1 MKIRH
6 TIENESTWEKLKAA
20 VVAGTAGA
28 LIQPF
33 NEIDLTLGNGEA
45 VTVVAAAHLPAAEDK
60 PAALRFV
67 FKDCLAEPHQM
78 NKTWTNRGGYR
89 ASEGRRH
96 LLEDVLPL
104 LPADLRAV
112 IRPRKI
118 TEITEG
124 KTLVYEDPLW
134 LPSETDVFGRGH
146 ESLQNGVAD
155 GPDDFQLPIFLTER
169 DRVKQR
175 EGYGT
180 TPWSLRSVNATYAN
194 NFCRVN
200 TNGNPHTSNAYY
212 SWAVAPGFDI

>member
-20 VVAGTAGA
+20 VVAGAAGA

-33 NEIDLTLGNGEA
+33 NEIDLTLENGEA
-45 VTVVAAAHLPAAEDK
+45 ITVVAAAHLPAAEDK
-60 PAALRFV
+60 PAGLRFV
-67 FKDCLAEPHQM
+67 FKDCLAEPHPM
-78 NKTWTNRGGYR
+78 NKTWTNRGGSR

-155 GPDDFQLPIFLTER
+155 GPDDFTAHFPDGAGPRKAAGGVRHHALVPPVRPCGRYAHFLPCRLQRQPERQQRVRFLGR
-169 DRVKQR
+169 GPR
-175 EGYGT
+175 
-180 TPWSLRSVNATYAN
+180 L
-194 NFCRVN
+194 
-200 TNGNPHTSNAYY
+200 
-212 SWAVAPGFDI
+212 

>member
-1 MKIRH
+1 M
-6 TIENESTWEKLKAA
+6 KAA

-60 PAALRFV
+60 PAGLRFV
-67 FKDCLAEPHQM
+67 FKDCLAEPHPM

-180 TPWSLRSVNATYAN
+180 TPWSLRSVYAASTGT
-194 NFCRVN
+194 FCRVDTDGSATS
-200 TNGNPHTSNAYY
+200 TNASY

>member
-1 MKIRH
+1 M
-6 TIENESTWEKLKAA
+6 
-20 VVAGTAGA
+20 
-28 LIQPF
+28 
-33 NEIDLTLGNGEA
+33 
-45 VTVVAAAHLPAAEDK
+45 AAAHLPAAEDK

-124 KTLVYEDPLW
+124 KSLVYEDPLW

-180 TPWSLRSVNATYAN
+180 TPWSLRSVYAAHASG
-194 NFCRVN
+194 FCLVYADGSAYHN
-200 TNGNPHTSNAYY
+200 TAFS

>member
-60 PAALRFV
+60 PAGLRFV

-155 GPDDFQLPIFLTER
+155 GPDDFQLPI
-169 DRVKQR
+169 
-175 EGYGT
+175 
-180 TPWSLRSVNATYAN
+180 S
-194 NFCRVN
+194 
-200 TNGNPHTSNAYY
+200 
-212 SWAVAPGFDI
+212 

>member
-6 TIENESTWEKLKAA
+6 TIENESTWEKLKAD

-33 NEIDLTLGNGEA
+33 NEIDLTLENGEA
-45 VTVVAAAHLPAAEDK
+45 ITVVAAAHLPAAEDK
-60 PAALRFV
+60 PAGLRFV
-67 FKDCLAEPHQM
+67 FKDCLEPHPM

-104 LPADLRAV
+104 LPVDLRAV

-175 EGYGT
+175 EGFGT
-180 TPWSLRSVNATYAN
+180 TPWALRSVHAGLTRH
-194 NFCRVN
+194 FCLVYSS
-200 TNGNPHTSNAYY
+200 GNPSNDDAHA

>member
-45 VTVVAAAHLPAAEDK
+45 VTVVAAAHLPAAEGK
-60 PAALRFV
+60 PAGLRFV

-155 GPDDFQLPIFLTER
+155 GTDDFQLPIFLTER

-180 TPWSLRSVNATYAN
+180 TPWSLRSVYAG
-194 NFCRVN
+194 N
-200 TNGNPHTSNAYY
+200 TNDFCLLYSNGYPYNANANY

>member
-1 MKIRH
+1 M
-6 TIENESTWEKLKAA
+6 
-20 VVAGTAGA
+20 
-28 LIQPF
+28 
-33 NEIDLTLGNGEA
+33 TLGNGAA
-45 VTVVAAAHLPAAEDK
+45 VTVVAAAHLPATEDK
-60 PAALRFV
+60 PAGLRFV

-146 ESLQNGVAD
+146 ESLQNGVVD

-175 EGYGT
+175 EGFGT
-180 TPWSLRSVNATYAN
+180 TPWSLRSVNAAYSTD
-194 NFCRVN
+194 FCRVD
-200 TNGNPHTSNAYY
+200 TGGGAGNSGADY

>member
-180 TPWSLRSVNATYAN
+180 TPWSLRSVDAATASY
-194 NFCRVN
+194 FCRVN
-200 TNGNPHTSNAYY
+200 TNGNPGGNNARD

>member
-1 MKIRH
+1 
-6 TIENESTWEKLKAA
+6 
-20 VVAGTAGA
+20 
-28 LIQPF
+28 
-33 NEIDLTLGNGEA
+33 
-45 VTVVAAAHLPAAEDK
+45 
-60 PAALRFV
+60 
-67 FKDCLAEPHQM
+67 M

-175 EGYGT
+175 EGFGT
-180 TPWSLRSVNATYAN
+180 TPWGPSGPSMRALRTFSALSPPTATRAAAT
-194 NFCRVN
+194 R
-200 TNGNPHTSNAYY
+200 TLPGPWPPALTSNLKIHNYPAAQAAGRRQP
-212 SWAVAPGFDI
+212 WT

>member
-1 MKIRH
+1 M
-6 TIENESTWEKLKAA
+6 
-20 VVAGTAGA
+20 
-28 LIQPF
+28 
-33 NEIDLTLGNGEA
+33 
-45 VTVVAAAHLPAAEDK
+45 AAAHLPAAEDK
-60 PAALRFV
+60 PAGLRFV
-67 FKDCLAEPHQM
+67 FKDCLEPHPM

-104 LPADLRAV
+104 LPVDLRAV

-175 EGYGT
+175 EGFGT
-180 TPWSLRSVNATYAN
+180 TPWALRSVHAGRTG
-194 NFCRVN
+194 NFCLVYSY
-200 TNGNPHTSNAYY
+200 GGPSYY
-212 SWAVAPGFDI
+212 TASDSWAVAPGFDL

>member
-124 KTLVYEDPLW
+124 KTLVCEDPLW

-180 TPWSLRSVNATYAN
+180 TPWSIRSVHATDTRY
-194 NFCRVN
+194 FCLVDAD
-200 TNGNPHTSNAYY
+200 GGAAGSYAYY

>member
-1 MKIRH
+1 M
-6 TIENESTWEKLKAA
+6 
-20 VVAGTAGA
+20 
-28 LIQPF
+28 
-33 NEIDLTLGNGEA
+33 
-45 VTVVAAAHLPAAEDK
+45 
-60 PAALRFV
+60 
-67 FKDCLAEPHQM
+67 
-78 NKTWTNRGGYR
+78 
-89 ASEGRRH
+89 
-96 LLEDVLPL
+96 
-104 LPADLRAV
+104 

-180 TPWSLRSVNATYAN
+180 TPWSLRSVNATDTLG
-194 NFCRVN
+194 FCRVP
-200 TNGNPHTSNAYY
+200 TTGGATTGAAYL